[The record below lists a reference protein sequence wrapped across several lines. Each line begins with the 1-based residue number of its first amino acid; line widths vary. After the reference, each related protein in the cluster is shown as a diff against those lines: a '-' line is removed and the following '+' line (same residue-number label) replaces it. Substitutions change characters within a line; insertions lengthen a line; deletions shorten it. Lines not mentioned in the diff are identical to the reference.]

1 MLLLLLPNLPNMAA
15 LRSAHRLLLAHTLKT
30 ETVASSMKLCRHST
44 AASAATQRSDVK
56 AQTHPDKRKPKTGIL
71 MLNMGGPETLDDVHD
86 FLLRLFLD
94 KDLMTLPAQSKL
106 GPFIAKRRTP
116 KIQEQYRKIGGGSP
130 IKKWTAQQGE
140 GMVRALDELS
150 PATAPHKYYIGFRYV
165 HPLTETAISEM
176 ESDGVERAIAFTQ
189 YPQYSCSTTGSS
201 LNAIYRYYKSKGA
214 KPNMKWS
221 VIDRWPTHPL
231 LIQCFADHIQ
241 KELSMFPVEKRGDV
255 VILFSAHSLPMAVVN
270 RGDPYPQEVGATVQ
284 KVMEKLNFSNPYRL
298 VWQSKVGPMAWLGP
312 QTDETIKGLCERG
325 KKNILLVPIAF
336 TSDHIETLYELDI
349 EYAQHL
355 ANECGVEN
363 IRRSESLNGN
373 PLFSKALADLVLSHM
388 KSNEICSKQLTLRC
402 QMCVNPVCGEAKA
415 FFTSQDL

>member
-1 MLLLLLPNLPNMAA
+1 MFILNTNMAA
-15 LRSAHRLLLAHTLKT
+15 LRAAHRLLAHTVKNENTLK
-30 ETVASSMKLCRHST
+30 MRWI
-44 AASAATQRSDVK
+44 ASAATASTQPAV
-56 AQTHPDKRKPKTGIL
+56 HPDKRKPKTGIL
-71 MLNMGGPETLDDVHD
+71 MLNMGGPETTDDVHN

-116 KIQEQYRKIGGGSP
+116 KIQEQYNKIGGGSP
-130 IKKWTAQQGE
+130 IKKWTALQGE
-140 GMVRALDELS
+140 GMVKLLDELS
-150 PATAPHKYYIGFRYV
+150 PATGPHKYYIGFRYV
-165 HPLTETAISEM
+165 DPLTEAAIEQM
-176 ESDGVERAIAFTQ
+176 EQDGVERAIAFTQ

-201 LNAIYRYYKSKGA
+201 LNAIYRYYNSKGA
-214 KPNMKWS
+214 KPNMRWS
-221 VIDRWPTHPL
+221 IIDRWPTHPL
-231 LIQCFADHIQ
+231 LIQCFADHIT
-241 KELSMFPVEKRGDV
+241 KELSLFPADKRGDV

-284 KVMEKLNFSNPYRL
+284 KVMEKLGFSNPYRL

-312 QTDETIKGLCERG
+312 QTSDAIEGLCKRG

-349 EYAQHL
+349 EYAQVL

-363 IRRSESLNGN
+363 IRRAESLNGN
-373 PLFSKALADLVLSHM
+373 PLFSKALADIVLTHI

-402 QMCVNPVCGEAKA
+402 PMCVNPVCGEAKS
-415 FFTSQDL
+415 FFTNQQL